1 MASPPRY
8 AIYFVPAPDSDI
20 YRFGAQALGYDAF
33 AANPLPFPDALM
45 RSMPDWQEL
54 TQEPR
59 KYGFHGTLK
68 APLVLA
74 PGNNEAALLAA
85 CESFAQRRRPVPM
98 IEPVVNAIEGFI
110 ALVPG
115 APSTALNE
123 LAQDCVETF
132 DAFRAP
138 LTEEDR
144 ARRIPTRLT
153 PRQITHLD
161 RWGYPYVMA
170 DFRFHMTLTGRIP
183 AERRDAVL
191 TLLREQF
198 AELGRS
204 AIATLAIDR
213 IAVFRQDDAQSR
225 FRIIAHHALQPLS
238 AAASA

>member
-1 MASPPRY
+1 MASFPRY

-20 YRFGAQALGYDAF
+20 YRFGAHALGYDAF
-33 AANPLPFPDALM
+33 TGDPLPFPNALV

-54 TQEPR
+54 TQDPR
-59 KYGFHGTLK
+59 KYGFHATLK
-68 APLVLA
+68 APLILA
-74 PGNNEAALLAA
+74 PNDSEAALLTA
-85 CESFAQRRRPVPM
+85 CERFAQTPRPVPV
-98 IEPVVNAIEGFI
+98 IKPVVNAIEAFI

-115 APSTALNE
+115 TPSIALNE

-138 LTEEDR
+138 LTAEDR
-144 ARRIPTRLT
+144 ARRNPTGLT

-183 AERRDAVL
+183 AERRGAVL
-191 TLLREQF
+191 TLLQDQF
-198 AELGRS
+198 AELGHS
-204 AIATLAIDR
+204 TLAIDR

-225 FRIIAHHALQPLS
+225 FRIIAHYGLQPLS
-238 AAASA
+238 AVASA